1 MPTPTVRLTRRERD
15 VLRLAAKG
23 YTTREIAQKLYV
35 SPRTVE
41 AHIQNAI
48 TKLDLLDRYREL
60 GLDPPNG
67 GGAGVR
73 EPRRTP
79 PSSGPASSSADEP
92 SV

>member
-1 MPTPTVRLTRRERD
+1 MPTVRLTRRERE
-15 VLRLAAKG
+15 VLRLAAEG

-35 SPRTVE
+35 SHT
-41 AHIQNAI
+41 AAQTYLQNAV
-48 TKLDLLDRYREL
+48 TKMRLLDWYRKH

-73 EPRRTP
+73 EPRGTP
-79 PSSGPASSSADEP
+79 PSSGPASGSADEP